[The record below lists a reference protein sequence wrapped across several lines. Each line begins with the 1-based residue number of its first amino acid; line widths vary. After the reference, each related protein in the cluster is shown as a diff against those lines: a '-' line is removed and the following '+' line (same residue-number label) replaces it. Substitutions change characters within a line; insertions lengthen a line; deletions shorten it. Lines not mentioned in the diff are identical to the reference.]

1 MDERLIELYVQRGR
15 LRERIGAQ
23 REQVARE
30 LAPVASALSLADQGL
45 AWFQRAKSYVF
56 AHPGVAAAVLVAVAV
71 WRPRW
76 LLRSLRWG
84 FVAWR
89 GWRSWRDTS
98 QQAADLFRDFT
109 RPPDEQNRGDQR
121 P

>member
-1 MDERLIELYVQRGR
+1 MNDRLIELAVQRGR

-23 REQVARE
+23 RQQVARE
-30 LAPVASALSLADQGL
+30 LAPLASALSLADQGL
-45 AWFQRAKSYVF
+45 VWLHRAKTYVL
-56 AHPGVAAAVLVAVAV
+56 AHPGLVAGVLVAALV

-89 GWRSWRDTS
+89 GWHAWRETS
-98 QQAADLFRDFT
+98 QQAADLFRQFRATSAD
-109 RPPDEQNRGDQR
+109 PNRDGT
-121 P
+121 

>member
-1 MDERLIELYVQRGR
+1 MDDRLIELAVQRGR

-23 REQVARE
+23 REQMARE
-30 LAPVASALSLADQGL
+30 LAPVANALSWADQGL
-45 AWFQRAKSYVF
+45 TWLHRAKTYLF
-56 AHPGVAAAVLVAVAV
+56 AHPGVAAAVLVAVVV

-89 GWRSWRDTS
+89 GWRSWRGTG
-98 QQAADLFRDFT
+98 QQVADLFRDFT
-109 RPPDEQNRGDQR
+109 RPGDA

>member
-1 MDERLIELYVQRGR
+1 MDDRLIELYVQRGR

-23 REQVARE
+23 RQQVARE
-30 LAPVASALSLADQGL
+30 LAPMASALSLADQGL

-56 AHPGVAAAVLVAVAV
+56 AHPGLVAGVLVAALV

-89 GWRSWRDTS
+89 GWHAWRETS
-98 QQAADLFRDFT
+98 QQAADLFRQFRATSGAPRTD
-109 RPPDEQNRGDQR
+109 GG
-121 P
+121 